1 MFYVDGRLKF
11 VVDDFKE
18 FVSKRLNE
26 YKDKQLGVPFN
37 ISLGGG
43 SQGLLETMTFDGRDP
58 ADLGL
63 NIEKNFAGTFI
74 GDISEFKFYIC
85 DLDWVDI
92 NNGFDVDKGRYK
104 T

>member
-43 SQGLLETMTFDGRDP
+43 SQGLLESMTFDGQDP
-58 ADLGL
+58 DDLGP
-63 NIEKNFAGTFI
+63 
-74 GDISEFKFYIC
+74 
-85 DLDWVDI
+85 
-92 NNGFDVDKGRYK
+92 
-104 T
+104 